1 MALVPRTPL
10 TNPPL
15 NGSQQLLST
24 HTLMDIWWHA
34 CWAGQRALGRLVWEP
49 DFFLMPCILVEILRV
64 CGEEVP
70 FDKEGLLFG
79 GPIC

>member
-1 MALVPRTPL
+1 MR
-10 TNPPL
+10 
-15 NGSQQLLST
+15 
-24 HTLMDIWWHA
+24 
-34 CWAGQRALGRLVWEP
+34 AGQDRGLLAGWFGNQI
-49 DFFLMPCILVEILRV
+49 FFLMLCILVEILRV